1 MLGLC
6 LFYTRRLS
14 STFSQKMW
22 LTRKRKCEHRDE
34 LVALLERAKG
44 HIDSS
49 EESIWAGLSP
59 AESGMD
65 LTIAIE
71 ALRNNEAVDR
81 DQLRMHFAPTGPLQE
96 TSMMSGWTD
105 EYMEIS
111 SHFDALIDQV

>member
-1 MLGLC
+1 
-6 LFYTRRLS
+6 
-14 STFSQKMW
+14 MW
-22 LTRKRKCEHRDE
+22 KTRKLKRELREE
-34 LVALLERAKG
+34 LVALLEKTKE
-44 HIDSS
+44 HINSS

-59 AESGMD
+59 AEIGMD

-71 ALRNNEAVDR
+71 TLRSTEPIDR

-111 SHFDALIDQV
+111 SRFDSLINQI